1 MYRCAYDMYL
11 FLHSFTPFV
20 LRFEKLNEDLLL
32 LDAKVH
38 EFDKRHDEAGGE
50 PPTAT
55 RSAPHAWCRPRT
67 G

>member
-1 MYRCAYDMYL
+1 VYRCAYDMYL

-55 RSAPHAWCRPRT
+55 CSAPHAWCRPRT